1 MFPRVAEVIL
11 VWAFPWPS
19 GRRPAQGPPRLQV
32 LVDELQAFLAAGHL
46 VGFKSVDG
54 EGRLS
59 SAERPVTGPV
69 VDDAQGCWSTRRTWT
84 EPRRNAGAGVRG
96 GRWYPGPGADSLPA
110 LRTAVPRW

>member
-1 MFPRVAEVIL
+1 MFPRVAELIL

-54 EGRLS
+54 ATIFRRAAGHRARSGRFPRMLVY
-59 SAERPVTGPV
+59 SANL
-69 VDDAQGCWSTRRTWT
+69 D
-84 EPRRNAGAGVRG
+84 
-96 GRWYPGPGADSLPA
+96 
-110 LRTAVPRW
+110 